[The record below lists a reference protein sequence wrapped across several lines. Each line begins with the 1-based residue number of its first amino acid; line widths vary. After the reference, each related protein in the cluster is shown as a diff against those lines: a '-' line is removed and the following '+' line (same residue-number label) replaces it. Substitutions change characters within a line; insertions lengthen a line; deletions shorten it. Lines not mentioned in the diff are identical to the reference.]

1 MVSPKA
7 SRAIPTLPHTSRL
20 GWHLYSHTKVCFPS
34 NAFQGPRCKVS
45 RAEVESLN
53 LCFAYTTH
61 HPAARH
67 STRHLFHL
75 TRSRSRSMSRYLS
88 HGQAGQ
94 TFCGPFLLL
103 SLLSLCRT
111 VHPGDQACPAYD
123 DGGIPGLGV
132 VSANTSHLYILPCP
146 LPFFLDSNIFFTKLS
161 SQALVN
167 QTSQRPYQL
176 NFLQQ
181 THHLWRPT
189 SFTIQHNTTHNSKPN
204 SSNTEHT
211 MASRYSS
218 SKPVVHQAPASISSA
233 YSASTGSYASSRGSS
248 TPRSISPSDEAY
260 LRVYGADQHRAA
272 IKENSGVTI
281 INRKQSG
288 YDAHA
293 PSPHYGGGYS
303 RH

>member
-7 SRAIPTLPHTSRL
+7 SRAIPTLPHTSHL
-20 GWHLYSHTKVCFPS
+20 GWHLCSVLKSAFEAMLSKV
-34 NAFQGPRCKVS
+34 QGLVGLR
-45 RAEVESLN
+45 
-53 LCFAYTTH
+53 
-61 HPAARH
+61 
-67 STRHLFHL
+67 
-75 TRSRSRSMSRYLS
+75 LS
-88 HGQAGQ
+88 HSLFASPTPHTTQQRDFPQGISS
-94 TFCGPFLLL
+94 TWPGPG
-103 SLLSLCRT
+103 
-111 VHPGDQACPAYD
+111 PGPCPAQ
-123 DGGIPGLGV
+123 
-132 VSANTSHLYILPCP
+132 
-146 LPFFLDSNIFFTKLS
+146 LS
-161 SQALVN
+161 S
-167 QTSQRPYQL
+167 TSTSPL
-176 NFLQQ
+176 ETNL
-181 THHLWRPT
+181 HLP
-189 SFTIQHNTTHNSKPN
+189 HNTTHISKPN
-204 SSNTEHT
+204 SSNTKHT

-233 YSASTGSYASSRGSS
+233 YSASTGSYASSRGYS